1 MRPALLASSL
11 GLVLVFHTAAAAP
24 PALVAPSSAP
34 PESLVTTILVVRHAE
49 KDTAA
54 NDPVLSAAGVARAG
68 VLADVVGGTSVSAI
82 YVTHYRRSRDTALP
96 LARAL
101 GESLT
106 VVDDTAEIVR
116 RLRSRH
122 WGKTVLV
129 VGHFNTIPDIVRGL
143 TGRAIP
149 TFRDDEFDRLY
160 VITLTPGGLPG
171 LTGLRYGAPAVR
183 R

>member
-1 MRPALLASSL
+1 MRFALIASCVGL
-11 GLVLVFHTAAAAP
+11 GLAFHAAAAAP
-24 PALVAPSSAP
+24 PALVPPTGAP

-54 NDPVLSAAGVARAG
+54 NDPVLSPAGVARAR
-68 VLADVVGGTSVSAI
+68 VLAHVVGGAGVSAI
-82 YVTHYRRSRDTALP
+82 YVTHYRRCRDTALP
-96 LARAL
+96 LAQAL

-106 VVDDTAEIVR
+106 VVDDTAEIMR

-129 VGHFNTIPDIVRGL
+129 VGHFNTIPDIIRGL

-149 TFRDDEFDRLY
+149 TFRDEEFDRLY

-171 LTGLRYGAPAVR
+171 LTGLRYGAPAATR
-183 R
+183 